1 VLFVGYQAS
10 GTLGHLIRNGAQ
22 RVRIHVPQLDERF
35 VLHRSSG
42 DLSAEKLSPER
53 RRADDEL
60 RAALASGRD
69 WHNEYAQTVLEVR
82 SALLAAPDDATR
94 RRMLDRVKAA
104 LGGR

>member
-1 VLFVGYQAS
+1 VEG
-10 GTLGHLIRNGAQ
+10 GADPA
-22 RVRIHVPQLDERF
+22 RIHVPQLDERF
-35 VLHRSSG
+35 VLRRSAG
-42 DLSAEKLSPER
+42 DISVEKLPPER